1 MDMPDLKP
9 IQSPRQGSKRLILF
23 GVAAFMILAFLF
35 AMMANIPE
43 WR

>member
-9 IQSPRQGSKRLILF
+9 IQPPRQGTKRLVLM
-23 GVAAFMILAFLF
+23 GVAAFIILAFLF